1 MGNERISFEVRFSS
15 EDAFLPILLKTKLD
29 GELVA
34 SESFSNMSEVCN
46 AMESNTRGL
55 DEYLETEN
63 GVERWRD

>member
-1 MGNERISFEVRFSS
+1 MGNERISFEVSFNS

-29 GELVA
+29 GELVT

-55 DEYLETEN
+55 DEYLENEN